1 MRCMFIGL
9 CHDLA
14 ESVVGD
20 IPTYAG
26 VSKGK
31 HVKSIADQR
40 PMTDIYQSGS
50 TN

>member
-1 MRCMFIGL
+1 MKCMFIGL

-26 VSKGK
+26 VSKGGQI
-31 HVKSIADQR
+31 KSVANHHS
-40 PMTDIYQSGS
+40 MTDTYQSGS
-50 TN
+50 IN